1 VVAEA
6 RRQAAA
12 ARYPVAVVVEHQV
25 VDHSTA
31 NKNILV
37 ERHLE
42 HSPAVTPRASTP
54 SPCRTSVV

>member
-1 VVAEA
+1 VV
-6 RRQAAA
+6 Q
-12 ARYPVAVVVEHQV
+12 HQV

-54 SPCRTSVV
+54 NPCRTSVFGHLDRRGNASRVCGNR